1 MAPTFIRVDDRG
13 RRIYR
18 CPGRTASIDCGN
30 AVTLS
35 QNPAKTGDYIGLYF
49 IHVCALFHCN
59 RSFILTLDAVRGL
72 SFALQVYGD
81 T

>member
-18 CPGRTASIDCGN
+18 CPGRIPSVDCGN
-30 AVTLS
+30 AVALS

-49 IHVCALFHCN
+49 IHVCALFHHY
-59 RSFILTLDAVRGL
+59 RSLILTLDAVWSL